1 MLILCLSI
9 GEVPISFQ
17 SGSNEVPMET
27 GGTQGANHRQN
38 RGIWCL
44 LFFAAVARNTQKD
57 GKKYRLVY
65 AQPRD
70 NEKDTTEVMK
80 SQWSVLTVF
89 V

>member
-1 MLILCLSI
+1 
-9 GEVPISFQ
+9 
-17 SGSNEVPMET
+17 MET
-27 GGTQGANHRQN
+27 RGTQGANHRQN

-44 LFFAAVARNTQKD
+44 LFFAAVAGNTQKD

-65 AQPRD
+65 TQPRD

-80 SQWSVLTVF
+80 SQWSVLAVF